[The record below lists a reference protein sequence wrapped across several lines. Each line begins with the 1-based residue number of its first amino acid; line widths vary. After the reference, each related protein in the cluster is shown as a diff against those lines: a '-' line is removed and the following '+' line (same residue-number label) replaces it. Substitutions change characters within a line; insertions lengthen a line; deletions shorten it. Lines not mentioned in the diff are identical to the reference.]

1 MFVGDVS
8 SRAAGV
14 TWYPAYDGNTPILG
28 YLVQFWQT
36 SGAGLSGRGGAGV
49 RNVTVTGSSTSVTL
63 TSLRPA
69 TEYQVQVSLYDLR
82 YITDVMHAQLLIL
95 NCLT

>member
-8 SRAAGV
+8 SRTAGV

-36 SGAGLSGRGGAGV
+36 SGASLSGRGGAGV

-69 TEYQVQVSLYDLR
+69 TEYQVLVSL
-82 YITDVMHAQLLIL
+82 L
-95 NCLT
+95 NAYFIRL

>member
-1 MFVGDVS
+1 MIIVMITS
-8 SRAAGV
+8 
-14 TWYPAYDGNTPILG
+14 GNTPILG

-36 SGAGLSGRGGAGV
+36 SGHGMAGRGVAGV

-69 TEYQVQVSLYDLR
+69 TEYQVQVSCQHF
-82 YITDVMHAQLLIL
+82 V
-95 NCLT
+95 